1 MVGHKYRPISG
12 GSRGFV
18 LASDVLQPSQSRMA
32 RAALRWPIERAAEE
46 AGVSSRTI
54 LRFEKD
60 QRDIKPELI
69 QAIRRAYEAA
79 GVRFLEEGDC
89 VGVVAPKSPP
99 IP

>member
-1 MVGHKYRPISG
+1 
-12 GSRGFV
+12 
-18 LASDVLQPSQSRMA
+18 MA

-69 QAIRRAYEAA
+69 QAIRHAYEAA
-79 GVRFLEEGDC
+79 GVRFLEEGDR
-89 VGVVAPKSPP
+89 VGAVAPKSAPVP
-99 IP
+99 ALHGRKNA